1 MEQKTLLT
9 ALGARI
15 RMIRLTK
22 NLTQNQ
28 LAEICNFEKST
39 MSKIESGQVNISYY
53 TLFRLSLGLGVPMI
67 ELVNHDGI
75 DVDREGNDGHDGMLR
90 R

>member
-1 MEQKTLLT
+1 MDQKTLLT
-9 ALGARI
+9 TLGTRI

-53 TLFRLSLGLGVPMI
+53 TLFRLSRGLDIGI
-67 ELVNHDGI
+67 AELVDHDG
-75 DVDREGNDGHDGMLR
+75 H
-90 R
+90 